1 LRFLHLSTFESFH
14 TIQECAMI
22 DWSTTALVFPGQNA
36 QQVGMGADLVQ
47 QYPSAARIFKQ
58 ADDILGFPLSKL
70 CFEGPAADLDQTIN
84 TQPAVYV
91 SGIATLHALEEAHN
105 GEITPLAAAGHSLG
119 EFTAL
124 TAVGALP
131 FEAGLKLVRE
141 RGRLMAEAG
150 QKSPGAMAALLGASI
165 EDARAVVEQASAEV
179 GRPVVVANDNC
190 PGQVVISG
198 DEKALDRALELA
210 RERGA
215 KKSVKLAV
223 SVAAHSPLM
232 AYSAEAFRT
241 ALATAPF
248 DVPRVPIIGNVTATP
263 LRTRDDIL
271 SELAAQ
277 LTSSV
282 RWTESVQA
290 LRALGVKTFLELGP
304 KDALTGM
311 LKRIDREAVG
321 IPINSAQAVAAT
333 TN

>member
-1 LRFLHLSTFESFH
+1 
-14 TIQECAMI
+14 MI
-22 DWSTTALVFPGQNA
+22 DWSTTAWVFPGQNA

-47 QYPSAARIFKQ
+47 KYPSAARVFKQ
-58 ADDILGFPLSKL
+58 ADEILGFPLSTL

-91 SGIATLHALEEAHN
+91 TGIAILQALEEAHG

-150 QKSPGAMAALLGASI
+150 EKSPGAMAALLGASI
-165 EDARAVVEQASAEV
+165 EDARAVVEQASAEI

-210 RERGA
+210 RARGL

-232 AYSAEAFRT
+232 AHSAEAFRS
-241 ALATAPF
+241 ALAMTPF
-248 DVPRVPIIGNVTATP
+248 DEPRLPIIGNVSAAP
-263 LRTRDDIL
+263 LRTRKDIL
-271 SELAAQ
+271 TELDAQ
-277 LTSSV
+277 LTSPV
-282 RWTESVQA
+282 RWTESIQA
-290 LRALGVKTFLELGP
+290 LRALGAKTFLELGP

-321 IPINSAQAVAAT
+321 MPVNTADAVAT
-333 TN
+333 TAR